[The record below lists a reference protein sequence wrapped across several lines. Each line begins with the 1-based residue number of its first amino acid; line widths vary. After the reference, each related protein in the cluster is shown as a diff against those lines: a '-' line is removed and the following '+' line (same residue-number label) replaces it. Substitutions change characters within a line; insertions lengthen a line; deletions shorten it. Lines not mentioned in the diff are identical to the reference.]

1 MMKFNK
7 KGVLKILALIIGPII
22 PMMIAAYFL
31 FPYLNT
37 TKYQKVVRQFKKEHR
52 AKGMG
57 IDTSDVY
64 MMGDDSDTLNE
75 RDTERDTERVFQKS
89 IDKLRTKI
97 DSFKAENDS
106 LNALLVVKDKQIKM
120 LKAQQKAG
128 SNSAST
134 TTQNKKVSDKQFTEN
149 MKSLLSLD
157 TELLTPIIKEM
168 SDNDV
173 IRLYEKASSLQK
185 RKLLQSLKA
194 SRAAKLM
201 EKVL

>member
-1 MMKFNK
+1 
-7 KGVLKILALIIGPII
+7 
-22 PMMIAAYFL
+22 
-31 FPYLNT
+31 
-37 TKYQKVVRQFKKEHR
+37 
-52 AKGMG
+52 
-57 IDTSDVY
+57 
-64 MMGDDSDTLNE
+64 
-75 RDTERDTERVFQKS
+75 
-89 IDKLRTKI
+89 
-97 DSFKAENDS
+97 
-106 LNALLVVKDKQIKM
+106 VVKDKQIKM